1 MLVPLAGVIVAATAV
16 GALLLVQA
24 DDGQRVVTQP
34 GAAARAGFVMTNPD
48 GSTTPVYVGDDL
60 DVSQLPPGAV
70 GLAPATQ
77 EYPDGLTVVNGEG
90 CSRPPTCRRTRSGS
104 VTRRSPCR
112 TRTAGHPEHARAL
125 RSPRRLRITGP
136 TGAPRARCPAI
147 MPTCVTGSSR
157 AR

>member
-34 GAAARAGFVMTNPD
+34 GAAPEPAFVMTNPD
-48 GSTTPVYVGDDL
+48 GSTTPVYIGDDV

-90 CSRPPTCRRTRSGS
+90 QQPPADLPPNEVWLGDPQVAVQNPDGS
-104 VTRRSPCR
+104 VTQSTLEP
-112 TRTAGHPEHARAL
+112 
-125 RSPRRLRITGP
+125 
-136 TGAPRARCPAI
+136 
-147 MPTCVTGSSR
+147 
-157 AR
+157 